1 VSEFDDMASAG
12 QTDALERNP
21 KLIAVTALGAILIGG
36 LLWFFFVA
44 PLLVGDGEEVIGLP
58 VAAATASTA
67 ESADGQGEEVEGDEV
82 VDDLPLVTYEVFLD
96 RDPFDPV
103 VPEPVAAT
111 TATEGTGETAD
122 PDGTDPVDSADPGVT
137 PVDGTDPDPTAP
149 SPPTTGAP
157 APSPVCTSGEQQI
170 ECNGRTVSLIEI
182 RTDDDGQL
190 VAIIQVDTTIYEVR
204 EGDTFAGSFRVQSIT
219 DEGVLL
225 QYGDD
230 VEPLEVGDRVLK

>member
-1 VSEFDDMASAG
+1 VSEFDDITAPASDEVAVRDPRVIAG
-12 QTDALERNP
+12 AAL
-21 KLIAVTALGAILIGG
+21 AAILIGG
-36 LLWFFFVA
+36 LLWFFVVA
-44 PLLVGDGEEVIGLP
+44 PLFGGDSEEVTVLP
-58 VAAATASTA
+58 AAAVTEPTAATEQVEDA
-67 ESADGQGEEVEGDEV
+67 EVMDE
-82 VDDLPLVTYEVFLD
+82 LPLVTYEVFLD

-111 TATEGTGETAD
+111 TATESTGETAD
-122 PDGTDPVDSADPGVT
+122 PDGADPVDPADPGVT
-137 PVDGTDPDPTAP
+137 PVDGTDPDPNAPPPP
-149 SPPTTGAP
+149 SPAAP
-157 APSPVCTSGEQQI
+157 APPVCTSGEQQI

-204 EGDTFAGSFRVQSIT
+204 EGETFAGSFRVQSIS